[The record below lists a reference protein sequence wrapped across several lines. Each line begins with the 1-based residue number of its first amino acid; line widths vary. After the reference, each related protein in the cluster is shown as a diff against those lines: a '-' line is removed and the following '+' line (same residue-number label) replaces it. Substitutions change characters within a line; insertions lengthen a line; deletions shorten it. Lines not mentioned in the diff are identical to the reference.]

1 MTIVQPFHNLIRE
14 WVRVSED
21 NRPVLSHAQFAQSYG
36 ASREYAT
43 GKKGKRGGYYVS
55 RDPRIPVEAGG
66 GVESV
71 SSKPFDV
78 EEAAAHFHETKDVA
92 TKVFPTEHG
101 TARMPTAKEKSNIHQ
116 GVWTDTESGKT
127 YLDISDR
134 VSSLSEGLRRGMK
147 QNQLGVY
154 AAGAGKTL
162 PTRFEDER
170 GFRTDNPRAKMVA
183 ESYGKKEE
191 EWKSRSKMSKKK
203 REAALAEMDK
213 DVAAIK
219 ARRS

>member
-1 MTIVQPFHNLIRE
+1 MK
-14 WVRVSED
+14 D

-36 ASREYAT
+36 ASREYLT
-43 GKKGKRGGYYVS
+43 GKRGKKGGYYVS
-55 RDPRIPVEAGG
+55 RDPDVPAEAGG
-66 GVESV
+66 GIESI

-78 EEAAAHFHETKDVA
+78 EEAAAHFRTTKDIA
-92 TKVFPTEHG
+92 TKTFPTEHG
-101 TARMPTAKEKSNIHQ
+101 TVRMPTKKEQENIHQ

-134 VSSLSEGLRRGMK
+134 VSSLSEGLRRGIK
-147 QNQLGVY
+147 QKQLGIY
-154 AAGAGKTL
+154 AAGSGKTL
-162 PTRFEDER
+162 TTHFQDEKGR
-170 GFRTDNPRAKMVA
+170 KTVNPRAAMVA

-191 EWKSRSKMSKKK
+191 QWKERRKMSKKK
-203 REAALAEMDK
+203 RQAALAEMDK